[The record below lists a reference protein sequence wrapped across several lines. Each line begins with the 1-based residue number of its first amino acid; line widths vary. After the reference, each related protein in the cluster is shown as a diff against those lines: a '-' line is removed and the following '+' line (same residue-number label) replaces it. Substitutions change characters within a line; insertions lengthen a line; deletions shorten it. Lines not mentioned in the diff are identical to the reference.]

1 MNVHQDWIDWN
12 EGPELEDL
20 NSRLDFHDGISE
32 CPNCKKP
39 ITAEMDSCPYC
50 GDILY
55 RYLRNG
61 IFAPQRGPLVK
72 LVAVIII
79 LLVFLATLGMILS
92 MILPY

>member
-1 MNVHQDWIDWN
+1 MNDHQDWLDHD
-12 EGPELEDL
+12 EGPQPHDL
-20 NSRLDFHDGISE
+20 NSRFDFHDGLTE

-39 ITAEMDSCPYC
+39 ITPEMDSCPYC

-61 IFAPQRGPLVK
+61 IFAPKRGPLVK

-92 MILPY
+92 MILP

>member
-1 MNVHQDWIDWN
+1 MNDHQDWIDGD
-12 EGPELEDL
+12 EGPESEDL
-20 NSRLDFHDGISE
+20 NSRLDFDDGPGE

-61 IFAPQRGPLVK
+61 IFAPKRGPLVK

-92 MILPY
+92 MILV